1 MMNRRFQTNEKIGDY
16 RVLEFIG
23 RGGMGEVYHF
33 YHEKLNRSVAVKVLG
48 ENVVSDENYKARF
61 LNEARLQASLQ
72 HPNIAALYDFQ
83 EVAGELLIFME
94 FVDGE
99 SLDGLIERNFFSI
112 EETLKVFEEIVEAI
126 RYVHASGIIHR
137 DIKTENVKINSG
149 GVPKLLDFGIAKAP
163 SSLSLTQVGGVVGT
177 PNYLAPEQ
185 IEGREAS
192 AQTDVW
198 ALGVLLYKMLT
209 GRFPFDGERLESLIF
224 QISQAEYDAP
234 ENFNPAV
241 PKAVSRIVKK
251 CLSRDL
257 SRRYQSAEELLLD
270 VRRVLNERYS
280 GENFAAKDSLRK
292 SLPIGKISAVAGL
305 VLLIFGL
312 IVTGIWAT
320 GGTAEKAEIKTPLK
334 KETVE
339 NQPKN
344 AAPERKNVPPAALN
358 AVEKNKR
365 TIRIDTVGGSAEVWR
380 GEQKIGATP
389 LDLEVAEKEIVN
401 LKLRRAGFEDN
412 DVQIEASAGKKVYTF
427 ALTAK

>member
-48 ENVVSDENYKARF
+48 ENVVADENYKARF
-61 LNEARLQASLQ
+61 LNEARLQASLH

-99 SLDGLIERNFFSI
+99 SLDGLIERNFFST

-126 RYVHASGIIHR
+126 RYVHAGGIVHR

-192 AQTDVW
+192 AQTDIW
-198 ALGVLLYKMLT
+198 SLGVLLYKMLT
-209 GRFPFDGERLESLIF
+209 GRFPFDGEQMESLIF
-224 QISQAEYDAP
+224 QISQARYEAP
-234 ENFNPAV
+234 ETFNPAI
-241 PKAVSRIVKK
+241 PKAVSGIVKK
-251 CLSRDL
+251 CLSKDL
-257 SRRYQSAEELLLD
+257 NYRYQTAEELLRD

-280 GENFAAKDSLRK
+280 GENFVADAAAKNP
-292 SLPIGKISAVAGL
+292 LPIGKISAVAGL

-320 GGTAEKAEIKTPLK
+320 GGAAEKAEVKTPFK

-339 NQPKN
+339 NQTRN
-344 AAPERKNVPPAALN
+344 AAPERKSESPAAQ
-358 AVEKNKR
+358 AVSEKNKR

-380 GEQKIGATP
+380 GGQKIGATP